1 MKDISLKAESRIIVD
16 QRAVIRDNLAH
27 MNEEMSHYT
36 GLILVSGIDSPGI
49 TQSLFDTLAPFAIT
63 VLDIEQVVIR
73 DRLILTVLI
82 SLNPAHADAIE
93 EDLQACAASLS
104 IDIATSFQEQG
115 QSTIAAKSGLVHVVA
130 LGNPLSPTA
139 IAAIASAIAS
149 QGGNIERIQRTASYP
164 ITAIEFIVS
173 GANQLSIRQCLA
185 EVTTNHSV
193 DIAVSPGGL
202 MRWAK
207 KLVVMDVDSTLIQQE
222 VIELLAA
229 KAGAQVEVTAI
240 TDSAMR
246 GEIDFEQSLIARV
259 ALLKGLQS
267 TVIQEVQKEIVLTP
281 GARTLVQTLHTLGHS
296 VALVSGGFT
305 EVIKPIVED
314 LKIHHYRA
322 NSLEIIDGKL
332 TGKVAGPI
340 IDRAAKATALRE
352 FAALEGVT
360 LEQTIAIGDGAN
372 DLDMISIAG
381 LGIAFNAK
389 PAVKAAADSS
399 VSAPYLDSVLYL
411 LGITREEV
419 EEAGAKRK

>member
-1 MKDISLKAESRIIVD
+1 
-16 QRAVIRDNLAH
+16 
-27 MNEEMSHYT
+27 MSDEKSQFT

-49 TQSLFDTLAPFAIT
+49 TQSLFETLAPFAIT

-73 DRLILTVLI
+73 ERLILTVLI
-82 SLNPAHADAIE
+82 ALNPAHAQSIE
-93 EDLQACAASLS
+93 EDLEACAQKLGV
-104 IDIATSFQEQG
+104 DIATSFQEQG

-130 LGNPLSPTA
+130 LGNPLAPTT
-139 IAAIASAIAS
+139 IAAIAAAIATR
-149 QGGNIERIQRTASYP
+149 GGNIERIHRTASYP

-173 GANQLSIRQCLA
+173 GADQKEIRQCLA
-185 EVTTNHSV
+185 EVTLTHSV

-222 VIELLAA
+222 VIDLLAQ
-229 KAGAQVEVTAI
+229 KAGAQDRVKEI
-240 TDSAMR
+240 TEAAMR
-246 GEIDFEQSLIARV
+246 GELDFAESLKARV
-259 ALLKGLQS
+259 ALLAGLPES
-267 TVIQEVQKEIVLTP
+267 VISEVRSEISLTP
-281 GARTLVQTLHTLGHS
+281 GARTLVKTLHQLGHS
-296 VALVSGGFT
+296 VAVVSGGFT
-305 EVIKPIVED
+305 AVIEPLIKELGIS
-314 LKIHHYRA
+314 HYRA
-322 NSLEIIDGKL
+322 NTLEIVDGKL
-332 TGKVAGPI
+332 TGKVLEPI
-340 IDRAAKATALRE
+340 IDRAAKATALQD
-352 FAALEGVT
+352 FAKIEGVA

-419 EEAGAKRK
+419 EEAGAQRK